1 MWRFQSGADPNRRG
15 LLRVCKTLCNLR
27 DCSFEALAATLLEM
41 EGVIASFLSNQGQY
55 VSPCCCSQGP
65 SKMFCLLSNFL
76 VVIFYVDTDI
86 TRRVYWSAECKIKF
100 AVCNVLKKFCA
111 TSPGKSLLQYLSLD
125 VRIITDTGYRYEAS
139 HLQTLS
145 YLNVLPGKLTSAHLL

>member
-1 MWRFQSGADPNRRG
+1 MWHLQSGAGPNRG
-15 LLRVCKTLCNLR
+15 LLSVCKTSFNLR

-55 VSPCCCSQGP
+55 LSRCCCSQGP

-86 TRRVYWSAECKIKF
+86 TRVLVSSISMKF

-111 TSPGKSLLQYLSLD
+111 TSPRKSVLQYLSLD
-125 VRIITDTGYRYEAS
+125 VRIITDTGYRYEAA

-145 YLNVLPGKLTSAHLL
+145 YLNVLPGQSGHLTSVHLL

>member
-1 MWRFQSGADPNRRG
+1 MWRFQSGAGPNRRG
-15 LLRVCKTLCNLR
+15 LLHVCKTSCNLR

-55 VSPCCCSQGP
+55 LSRCCCSQGP

-86 TRRVYWSAECKIKF
+86 TRVLVSSISMKF

-111 TSPGKSLLQYLSLD
+111 TSTGKSLLQYLSLD

-145 YLNVLPGKLTSAHLL
+145 YLNVLPGHLTSAHLL